1 MKTIIYVHPWE
12 GSFNHAILENVKKKF
27 DQKHE
32 DYQIID
38 LYKDQFNPT
47 FSAEELSMF
56 NAGDTPYL
64 KVKEYQK
71 MIKDSSELVFIFPI
85 WWFYLPGILKGFF
98 DKVMLKKFAYQVDE
112 QGTWTGL
119 LTNIKKVTVITTAS
133 MTKEILKASGDPIQ
147 GLFINGT
154 LGSVGITPD
163 KVTWLH
169 FGNVETAS
177 PDEHTAFL
185 EKILD

>member
-1 MKTIIYVHPWE
+1 
-12 GSFNHAILENVKKKF
+12 
-27 DQKHE
+27 
-32 DYQIID
+32 
-38 LYKDQFNPT
+38 
-47 FSAEELSMF
+47 MF

-133 MTKEILKASGDPIQ
+133 MTKE
-147 GLFINGT
+147 F
-154 LGSVGITPD
+154 
-163 KVTWLH
+163 
-169 FGNVETAS
+169 
-177 PDEHTAFL
+177 
-185 EKILD
+185 